1 MMNFQKA
8 RQNTKDLFSS
18 LSASAKAWKRLCII
32 QGVTILILVTGLC
45 FLASLSKPYPWIVQ
59 VDEHG
64 YDVSIGQAG
73 KQEIDLR
80 IIISRI
86 GRFIESARTV
96 VSDPKAQRA
105 LIDWT
110 YISIPDG
117 SPALATTNAYYREND
132 PFKLMQRQQTVQ
144 VTVKS
149 VLPISDKTFR
159 AEWTEAHIKNGTPEE
174 TQSWTGLFTI
184 GITPTRDIQA
194 VIKNPLGIYITEY
207 QATRNYN

>member
-1 MMNFQKA
+1 MDFQKS
-8 RQNTKDLFSS
+8 RQNTNDLFSS
-18 LSASAKAWKRLCII
+18 LSNNAKAWKRFCIAQSVI
-32 QGVTILILVTGLC
+32 ILILVIGLC
-45 FLASLSKPYPWIVQ
+45 FVASLAKPYPWIVQ

-64 YDVSIGQAG
+64 YDVSIGKAG
-73 KQEIDLR
+73 TQNIDIR
-80 IIISRI
+80 IIISRV

-96 VSDPKAQRA
+96 VTDPKAQRA
-105 LIDWT
+105 MIDWA

-117 SPALATTNAYYREND
+117 SPAFLMTNTYYQQND

-159 AEWTEAHIKNGTPEE
+159 AEWVETHMKGGITTE

-184 GITPTRDIQA
+184 GITPTKDIQA